1 MESSKNSK
9 DAQSLVDRINIADAL
24 IVFLDGEKITSM
36 TDDDLE
42 EEYEVILWAIQKAI
56 HKRTSDGNYF
66 PISFIVTKGDLYS
79 SYEPLYNS
87 NGVDYF
93 MPLIKSIAKSEVAAG
108 MLGVVEVSKEGVFNV
123 FSPLIFSLYYGM
135 HHYINQRILTINSE
149 IERYNNL
156 DPGIFDDIICGLD
169 NLFGGSA
176 KSDRDMA
183 IESLKKIEEEKNNL
197 QMLDSLSDVMQEII
211 NTLQEKNL
219 IIRF

>member
-1 MESSKNSK
+1 
-9 DAQSLVDRINIADAL
+9 
-24 IVFLDGEKITSM
+24 
-36 TDDDLE
+36 
-42 EEYEVILWAIQKAI
+42 
-56 HKRTSDGNYF
+56 
-66 PISFIVTKGDLYS
+66 
-79 SYEPLYNS
+79 
-87 NGVDYF
+87 

-108 MLGVVEVSKEGVFNV
+108 MLGVVEVSKEGISNV

-135 HHYINQRILTINSE
+135 HHYINQRISTINSE